1 MADTK
6 YHVTL
11 TGVEEF
17 RKNKEAVVQMA
28 KEAEQAVAQLNKA
41 MERFEEL
48 RQKFN
53 ALGVT
58 PGELFQTE
66 EERG

>member
-17 RKNKEAVVQMA
+17 CKNKEAVVQMA
-28 KEAEQAVAQLNKA
+28 KEAERAVAQLNKA

-48 RQKFN
+48 RQK
-53 ALGVT
+53 
-58 PGELFQTE
+58 LF
-66 EERG
+66 R

>member
-48 RQKFN
+48 RQR
-53 ALGVT
+53 
-58 PGELFQTE
+58 LFH
-66 EERG
+66 

>member
-17 RKNKEAVVQMA
+17 RKNKEEVVRMA

-48 RQKFN
+48 RQNFN

-58 PGELFQTE
+58 PEELFQTE